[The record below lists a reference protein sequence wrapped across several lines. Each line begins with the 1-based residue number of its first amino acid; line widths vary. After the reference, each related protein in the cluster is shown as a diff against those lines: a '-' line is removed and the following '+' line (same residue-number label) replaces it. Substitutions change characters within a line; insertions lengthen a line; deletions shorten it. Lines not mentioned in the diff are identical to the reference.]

1 MPHESG
7 HVLTPEEDAER
18 RRKVLRNLGYSDDT
32 IATFPGMGPAPGPSA
47 FDPGL
52 EGLAVSGATPATLP
66 IQSQPP
72 TVPPDLSGITASRYW
87 PAVPGWGKDIALGIA
102 SLLSAPALG
111 AYPSKVAPDKRKAL
125 EPTLEAFKAFEE
137 LMAPAKGQSSV
148 LPSWVYGLEK
158 RDRVI
163 ARHDA
168 LVAKGLDQDSA
179 WAGAWKL
186 SREAG
191 DIPWQQDFAA
201 GIITDPFNPLLFA
214 GPSAAHAGLK
224 GARLKGAGLFERMA
238 TADFPT
244 PPTPPMTQALAVQPK
259 PFQVQP
265 ALGQIDP
272 TQVIPPGPSALDFL
286 GRPIVPER
294 APLGLETRGQVTP
307 FVQRDPIPLP
317 EPAAAARVGDAPPLT
332 EAGQRARDAKT
343 FTIGFENT
351 LAIRKG
357 QLQAAQQEVRN
368 IEAKIAAAPKRLA
381 MPETGTPQDRF
392 LRGEAEWV
400 LDPSNAQLAAAKA
413 AEKQARVAL
422 RDVQTK
428 TRGRIAKAELAER
441 DEGLGRVIAPTEE
454 LIPGTGITSDTFP
467 YPAGS
472 VLKGLK
478 YPLRHYTDG
487 SLRRMAKGKTER
499 ARFYA
504 AELAKRE
511 AEEAAEAAGSLARRE
526 AGEAV
531 RDFPTAVGSPRQP
544 RAQFPEVVIEEAVP
558 TARGTGP
565 TPTTAPVTRGA
576 DAPITPV
583 TPVVAREVAGEIPTT
598 PTGPTTVR
606 VGEGVAEAMP
616 VTPAAT
622 QEALVARLIQ
632 VIRGAKRL
640 AAPTARAISRERA
653 RRGRNIES
661 ALASTGGPEGRRR
674 AFGAAKGE
682 IEVPTFEP
690 PAGAFTPAE
699 GEILQEMIRTRFMND
714 GYDWMPT
721 QTAFEKLFAGGRIP
735 APHEIQ
741 LLEEVFGP
749 ELIQAVLTQRSKGKK
764 AFELFIEI
772 WNVPKA
778 LKASYDLSATL
789 RQGAYLLME
798 GKPAKDAFKAQLKAV
813 RSKKGFDEVNEAI
826 VANEWYARA
835 VNWGL
840 DMTLPRKGRGLLG
853 REEEFIGAELA
864 KRIPII
870 GRGVKLSE
878 RAYTAFLNKMR
889 MDTFTKYAKDL
900 DRMGATEAE
909 FKKLASSI
917 NIMTGRGELGP
928 LTEAAMILNLPFFSP
943 RFFISRFQLLGTL
956 ATKNPVLARM
966 AAKNIV
972 GYIGFVT
979 SMLSLAHFSGV
990 GRVEW
995 DSRSSD
1001 FGKLRIKGTNTRL
1014 DPFAGVQQAVV
1025 FVTHLFGKRKVTG
1038 TGEIVNVDPREA
1050 TGYFL
1055 ENKLS
1060 PSAATSLS
1068 LKRGKLRFDKEFTP
1082 FNILYELLAP
1092 IPIGDVWDA
1101 IDDAGPLL
1109 GSALGAYAVAGGGVQ
1124 TFGFPDWQEDF
1135 KPYFK
1140 IPTDPL
1146 ERRIK
1151 GTRGNREE
1159 YRKNNPEVDAKLWIT
1174 GAVTTLKTDAAASYA
1189 KAFVQEHGI
1198 DPTTIKA
1205 VKEYQE
1211 KTKRLTEAGLDRG
1224 RVTWQRKVHNE
1235 FIREILAEE
1244 AAPMPTGTRTPTAP
1258 APTAEFERI
1267 RKLGE
1272 EAVRRFLA
1280 EEVGAPR

>member
-1 MPHESG
+1 
-7 HVLTPEEDAER
+7 
-18 RRKVLRNLGYSDDT
+18 
-32 IATFPGMGPAPGPSA
+32 
-47 FDPGL
+47 
-52 EGLAVSGATPATLP
+52 
-66 IQSQPP
+66 
-72 TVPPDLSGITASRYW
+72 
-87 PAVPGWGKDIALGIA
+87 
-102 SLLSAPALG
+102 
-111 AYPSKVAPDKRKAL
+111 
-125 EPTLEAFKAFEE
+125 
-137 LMAPAKGQSSV
+137 
-148 LPSWVYGLEK
+148 
-158 RDRVI
+158 
-163 ARHDA
+163 
-168 LVAKGLDQDSA
+168 
-179 WAGAWKL
+179 
-186 SREAG
+186 
-191 DIPWQQDFAA
+191 
-201 GIITDPFNPLLFA
+201 
-214 GPSAAHAGLK
+214 
-224 GARLKGAGLFERMA
+224 
-238 TADFPT
+238 
-244 PPTPPMTQALAVQPK
+244 
-259 PFQVQP
+259 
-265 ALGQIDP
+265 
-272 TQVIPPGPSALDFL
+272 
-286 GRPIVPER
+286 
-294 APLGLETRGQVTP
+294 
-307 FVQRDPIPLP
+307 
-317 EPAAAARVGDAPPLT
+317 
-332 EAGQRARDAKT
+332 
-343 FTIGFENT
+343 
-351 LAIRKG
+351 
-357 QLQAAQQEVRN
+357 
-368 IEAKIAAAPKRLA
+368 
-381 MPETGTPQDRF
+381 
-392 LRGEAEWV
+392 
-400 LDPSNAQLAAAKA
+400 
-413 AEKQARVAL
+413 
-422 RDVQTK
+422 
-428 TRGRIAKAELAER
+428 
-441 DEGLGRVIAPTEE
+441 
-454 LIPGTGITSDTFP
+454 
-467 YPAGS
+467 
-472 VLKGLK
+472 
-478 YPLRHYTDG
+478 
-487 SLRRMAKGKTER
+487 MAKGKTER

-511 AEEAAEAAGSLARRE
+511 AEEAAEAAEAAGSLARRE